1 MAVTNAGDI
10 LGILDASRAVV
21 ATVTGVNSAYVLTPN
36 QPPADASLPAAVQT
50 IFDQA
55 LSEADIQ
62 YTASQEQVDH
72 EWFLDLLIKRSGD
85 IQDDAKDALPF
96 IPLVLEAYRQ
106 NLTLG
111 TAVVRDCRPRSYQIV
126 GLTQGTNTYLAV
138 RFRMQAKAKTAVALS

>member
-21 ATVTGVNSAYVLTPN
+21 AGVAGVNSAYVLTPN
-36 QPPADASLPAAVQT
+36 QPPSDASLPAAIQT

-55 LSEADIQ
+55 LGESEIT

-72 EWFLDLLIKRSGD
+72 EWYLDLLIKRSGD

-96 IPLVLEAYRQ
+96 IPLVLEAYRE

-111 TAVVRDCRPRSYQIV
+111 TSAVRDCHPRSYQIV
-126 GLTQGTNTYLAV
+126 GVTHGTNTYLAV
-138 RFRMQAKAKTAVALS
+138 RFRMVAKAKTAVALN